1 MKGESS
7 LIAEYV
13 LEMALLLGTDGL
25 KINVCTCSKEFYMIF
40 LLLFNVGRCYQRNVH

>member
-7 LIAEYV
+7 LIAEYA

-25 KINVCTCSKEFYMIF
+25 KINVYILQGVLHDTPFTF
-40 LLLFNVGRCYQRNVH
+40 